1 MHPNQFFNHV
11 TMLDESLIPGGAQA
25 LLASAHPK
33 NFLPIPVRLPV
44 YRIKIRFQTGKGAC
58 KTAEKYAVLPPA
70 YDNSE
75 FIDEWLNMFLEDYK
89 NENKRDMIGLE
100 LDGFEKLGNAVL
112 TIG

>member
-11 TMLDESLIPGGAQA
+11 TMLDESFIPGGARA

-33 NFLPIPVRLPV
+33 NFLPVPVRLPV
-44 YRIKIRFQTGKGAC
+44 YRIKVRFQTGKGVC

-70 YDNSE
+70 YDNPE
-75 FIDEWLNMFLEDYK
+75 CIDEWLNMFLEDYK

>member
-11 TMLDESLIPGGAQA
+11 TMLDESFIPGGAQA

-33 NFLPIPVRLPV
+33 NFLPVPVRLPV
-44 YRIKIRFQTGKGAC
+44 YRIKIRFQTGKGVC

-70 YDNSE
+70 YDNPE

-89 NENKRDMIGLE
+89 NENKRDMISLE